1 MTKKVKIN
9 QKFSII
15 MRVMKRILPSVRS
28 QEALRTRI
36 HSGCG
41 EVLDNFNS
49 LSTRICFLVEKNKTF
64 VARVVSRFDV
74 EAALRRLLV
83 T

>member
-1 MTKKVKIN
+1 
-9 QKFSII
+9 
-15 MRVMKRILPSVRS
+15 MRVMKQILPSVRS

-49 LSTRICFLVEKNKTF
+49 LSRRICFLVEKNKTF
-64 VARVVSRFDV
+64 VARVAPQFDV
-74 EAALRRLLV
+74 ETASRRHLMR
-83 T
+83 